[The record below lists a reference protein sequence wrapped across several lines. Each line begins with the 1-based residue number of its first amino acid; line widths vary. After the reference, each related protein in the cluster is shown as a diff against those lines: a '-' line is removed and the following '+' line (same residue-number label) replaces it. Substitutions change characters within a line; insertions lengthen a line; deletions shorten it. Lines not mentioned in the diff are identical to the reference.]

1 MARREATSR
10 GRRIGLVV
18 DGLAE
23 PEDVGLDSTKHRG
36 DGVAVLMGNVRDR
49 THARTAGNVHRMAR
63 RFNTPPG
70 WPRPPSP
77 EWLPGPG
84 LAAGLVLARPTARMV
99 VSDREKPSGQAQNFP
114 PT

>member
-49 THARTAGNVHRMAR
+49 THARTTGNVHRMAR

-84 LAAGLVLARPTARMV
+84 WRPD
-99 VSDREKPSGQAQNFP
+99 SSWPDPPPGWSFLIEKSLRDKLKIFH
-114 PT
+114 